1 MLWSGFIL
9 GLLGSFHCV
18 GMCGPIAFVLPLDHK
33 NSSRRFIQIILYH
46 SGRIFTYS
54 LIGLLF
60 GMLGRGLY
68 LFGLQQK
75 ISVITGVLMIVAVIL
90 TALSIRTTRFT
101 NPIYKTV
108 SKVKNK
114 LGKALKRKSSDT
126 FLTIGF
132 LNGFLPCGLVYM
144 AVFGAIA
151 AGGLLNSSL
160 YMILFGLGTV
170 PLMTTA
176 VYFGNFLTGKI
187 RQRIRKVIPV
197 FVVIVGVLFILRGLG
212 LGIPYVSP
220 KPMTE
225 KINAEMECHSVIHSE
240 KITEYKTQS
249 ISL

>member
-18 GMCGPIAFVLPLDHK
+18 GMCGPIAFVLPLDRT
-33 NSSRRFIQIILYH
+33 SSSKRVLQVSLYH
-46 SGRIFTYS
+46 LGRIITYS

-60 GMLGRGLY
+60 GLLGRGLY

-75 ISVITGVLMIVAVIL
+75 ISVITGILMILAVVFAA
-90 TALSIRTTRFT
+90 TSIKRFRFSA
-101 NPIYKTV
+101 PIYRAISGLK
-108 SKVKNK
+108 SK
-114 LGKALKRKSSDT
+114 LGMALKKKSPDT

-151 AGGLLNSSL
+151 AGDLFQGSL

-187 RQRIRKVIPV
+187 RQRIRKAIPV

-220 KPMTE
+220 KPMNE
-225 KINAEMECHSVIHSE
+225 KVNAEMECHSVIDSE
-240 KITEYKTQS
+240 KTIQYNS
-249 ISL
+249 